1 MCRNGGRGG
10 VGRFLRVGQ
19 EVLSITAG
27 RRSPGDKETWWGNDT
42 VQQVIKV
49 KKRERKMWETP
60 GRQGGRNS
68 YRQENKT
75 VKKSGAKPRRG
86 L

>member
-27 RRSPGDKETWWGNDT
+27 WRSPGDKETWWWNDT
-42 VQQVIKV
+42 VQQVIKAN
-49 KKRERKMWETP
+49 KGKGRCGKHQE
-60 GRQGGRNS
+60 GRQAEIATDRKTGRQ
-68 YRQENKT
+68 RKQ
-75 VKKSGAKPRRG
+75 
-86 L
+86 

>member
-27 RRSPGDKETWWGNDT
+27 RRSTGDKETLWWNDT
-42 VQQVIKV
+42 VQQVIKA
-49 KKRERKMWETP
+49 KKRERKMWETS
-60 GRQGGRNS
+60 GRQAGRNS

-75 VKKSGAKPRRG
+75 AKKAVAQP
-86 L
+86 